1 MGNLTMASIVKT
13 YLASRG
19 LIIWLMDKASM
30 SMGKRVA
37 GQRNPLRVALARP
50 IPDHSTLSSERTQ
63 KCG

>member
-1 MGNLTMASIVKT
+1 MASIVKT

-37 GQRNPLRVALARP
+37 GQRNPLRVALVRP
-50 IPDHSTLSSERTQ
+50 IPDHSTLSSER
-63 KCG
+63 K

>member
-1 MGNLTMASIVKT
+1 MASFVRT
-13 YLASRG
+13 YFASRG

-50 IPDHSTLSSERTQ
+50 IPDHSTLSSERI
-63 KCG
+63 

>member
-37 GQRNPLRVALARP
+37 GQRNPLRVALVRP
-50 IPDHSTLSSERTQ
+50 IPDHSTSSSERA
-63 KCG
+63 KNCA